1 MSLGQDGLG
10 TLLEDQLSPAA
21 GAFPS
26 RRRQAYGALAGLA
39 ILAVL
44 AAVPLLRSGYVL
56 QFATDVLEFVALAY
70 SWNLISGFTGYVSFG
85 QVTFFG
91 MGAYATALMV
101 LYSPVPWYLAIPI
114 AALIAG
120 VAAGLLGAVMLR
132 LRGIMFA
139 LGMLG
144 LARILAV
151 VAANWPLAGGAV
163 GLTLPAKLTPIAV
176 YAGMWAAALFAFGLN
191 AFYTRSGLGLS
202 AMGVRDDEG
211 AAAALGVDTGRV
223 KILTFVLSALA
234 PAAVGGLV
242 AWNRSFIDP
251 PSAFDPTLDLQL
263 VVFTLFGGIGTLWG
277 PLLGTLVLMLV
288 GEQLWAY
295 VPELQLALYGGLV
308 ILVVLAFPGGMVG
321 LANRFRW
328 LERRSILAPR
338 AFPAAIV
345 PPPAP
350 PARPSGG
357 AILEVRDLS
366 VRFRG
371 IVALDGLSF
380 GVQRGESVS
389 ILGANGAG
397 KTTLFNAVT
406 GFAVPSGGS
415 ILYQGRPLAGLAT
428 YQRARQGIARTFQIP
443 RLMESLTV
451 WENVLLAGKQGRP
464 SRQAVERTAWALHI
478 TGLAPMWLEPIAR
491 LTPGQQRRL
500 ELARALALGPTL
512 VLLDE
517 VMAGMTRDEQEEI
530 RAVLRRLPEFGVAAV
545 AGIEHVISAIADI
558 SDRMIVLDQGK
569 KIAEGVPAAVL
580 RDPAVIQSYLGEAR

>member
-1 MSLGQDGLG
+1 
-10 TLLEDQLSPAA
+10 
-21 GAFPS
+21 
-26 RRRQAYGALAGLA
+26 
-39 ILAVL
+39 
-44 AAVPLLRSGYVL
+44 
-56 QFATDVLEFVALAY
+56 
-70 SWNLISGFTGYVSFG
+70 
-85 QVTFFG
+85 
-91 MGAYATALMV
+91 MV
-101 LYSPVPWYLAIPI
+101 LHTPIPWYLAIPI
-114 AALIAG
+114 AVLLAGMAAL
-120 VAAGLLGAVMLR
+120 LLGAVMLR

-151 VAANWPLAGGAV
+151 VAANWSFAGGAV
-163 GLTLPAKLTPIAV
+163 GLTLPAQLTPNAV
-176 YAGMWAAALFAFGLN
+176 YAGAWAAALIAFGLN
-191 AFYTRSGLGLS
+191 AFYMRSGLGLS

-211 AAAALGVDTGRV
+211 AAQALGVATGRV

-251 PSAFDPTLDLQL
+251 TSAFDPNMDLQL

-308 ILVVLAFPGGMVG
+308 IVVVLAFPGGMVG
-321 LANRFRW
+321 LANRFGW
-328 LERRSILAPR
+328 LLRRPIFAPR
-338 AFPAAIV
+338 SFPAAIV

-350 PARPSGG
+350 PSRPPDDT
-357 AILEVRDLS
+357 ILEVRDLS
-366 VRFRG
+366 VHFRG
-371 IVALDGLSF
+371 IVALDTLSF
-380 GVQRGESVS
+380 DVRRGESVS

-406 GFAVPSGGS
+406 GFVVPSEGS
-415 ILYQGRPLAGLAT
+415 ILYQDRPVGGLAPF
-428 YQRARQGIARTFQIP
+428 QRARQGIARTFQIP
-443 RLMESLTV
+443 RLMESMTV
-451 WENVLLAGKQGRP
+451 WENVLLAAQHGRL
-464 SRQAVERTAWALHI
+464 SRRALEQTAWALHI
-478 TGLAPMWLEPIAR
+478 TGLAPMWLESIAR

-500 ELARALALGPTL
+500 ELARALALAPTL

-530 RAVLRRLPEFGVAAV
+530 RGVLRRLPEFGVAAV

-558 SDRMIVLDQGK
+558 SDRMIVLDHGK
-569 KIAEGVPAAVL
+569 KIAEGAPAAVL
-580 RDPAVIQSYLGEAR
+580 RDPVVIQSYLGEVR

>member
-1 MSLGQDGLG
+1 MSFERDTLGR
-10 TLLEDQLSPAA
+10 QLRNRLTPAA
-21 GAFPS
+21 AAFPS
-26 RRRQAYGALAGLA
+26 RGRQAYRAVAGLTM
-39 ILAVL
+39 LAVL
-44 AAVPLLRSGYVL
+44 AVAPLLSSGYVL
-56 QFATDVLEFVALAY
+56 QLATDILTFVALAY

-91 MGAYATALMV
+91 MGAYATAVMV
-101 LYSPVPWYLAIPI
+101 LHTPIPWYLAIPI
-114 AALIAG
+114 AVLLAAMAAL
-120 VAAGLLGAVMLR
+120 LLGAVMLR

-151 VAANWPLAGGAV
+151 VAANWSFAGGAV
-163 GLTLPAKLTPIAV
+163 GLTLPAQLTPNAV
-176 YAGMWAAALFAFGLN
+176 YAGAWAAALIAFGLN
-191 AFYTRSGLGLS
+191 AFYMRSGLGLS

-211 AAAALGVDTGRV
+211 AAQALGVATGRV

-251 PSAFDPTLDLQL
+251 TSAFDPNMDLQL

-308 ILVVLAFPGGMVG
+308 IVVVLAFPGGMVG
-321 LANRFRW
+321 LANRFGW
-328 LERRSILAPR
+328 LLRRPIFAPR
-338 AFPAAIV
+338 SFPAAIV

-350 PARPSGG
+350 PSRPPDDT
-357 AILEVRDLS
+357 ILEVRDLS
-366 VRFRG
+366 VHFRG
-371 IVALDGLSF
+371 IVALDTLSF
-380 GVQRGESVS
+380 DVRRGESVS

-406 GFAVPSGGS
+406 GFVVPSEGS
-415 ILYQGRPLAGLAT
+415 ILYQDRPVAGLAPF
-428 YQRARQGIARTFQIP
+428 QRARQGIARTFQIP
-443 RLMESLTV
+443 RLMESMTV
-451 WENVLLAGKQGRP
+451 WENVLLAAQHGRL
-464 SRQAVERTAWALHI
+464 SRRALEQTAWALHI
-478 TGLAPMWLEPIAR
+478 TGLAPMWLESIAR

-500 ELARALALGPTL
+500 ELARSLALGPTL

-530 RAVLRRLPEFGVAAV
+530 RGVLRRLPEFGVAAV

-558 SDRMIVLDQGK
+558 SDRMIVLDHGK
-569 KIAEGVPAAVL
+569 KIAEGAPAAVL
-580 RDPAVIQSYLGEAR
+580 RDPVVIQSYLGEVR

>member
-1 MSLGQDGLG
+1 MSFERDSLGR
-10 TLLEDQLSPAA
+10 QLQNRLTPAA
-21 GAFPS
+21 AAFPN
-26 RRRQAYGALAGLA
+26 RRRQAYRALAGLA
-39 ILAVL
+39 ILALL
-44 AAVPLLRSGYVL
+44 AAAPLLRSGYVL
-56 QFATDVLEFVALAY
+56 QLATDILTFVALAY

-101 LYSPVPWYLAIPI
+101 LHTPIPWYLAIPI
-114 AALIAG
+114 AVLLAG
-120 VAAGLLGAVMLR
+120 VAALLLGAVMLR

-151 VAANWPLAGGAV
+151 IFANWSFAGGAV
-163 GLTLPAKLTPIAV
+163 GLTLPAQLTPIAV
-176 YAGMWAAALFAFGLN
+176 YVGTWAAALFAFGLN
-191 AFYTRSGLGLS
+191 AFYMRSGLGLR

-211 AAAALGVDTGRV
+211 AAAALGVATGRV

-251 PSAFDPTLDLQL
+251 ASAFDPSMDLQV

-308 ILVVLAFPGGMVG
+308 IVVVLAFPGGMVG
-321 LANRFRW
+321 LANRLGW
-328 LERRSILAPR
+328 LLRRPIFAPR
-338 AFPAAIV
+338 SFPAAIV

-350 PARPSGG
+350 PSRPSDNT
-357 AILEVRDLS
+357 ILEVQNLS

-380 GVQRGESVS
+380 SVQRGESVS
-389 ILGANGAG
+389 IIGANGAG

-406 GFAVPSGGS
+406 GFVVPNEGS
-415 ILYQGRPLAGLAT
+415 ILYQDRPVAGLAPF
-428 YQRARQGIARTFQIP
+428 QRARQGIGRTFQIP
-443 RLMESLTV
+443 RLMESMTV
-451 WENVLLAGKQGRP
+451 WENVLLAAQHGRL
-464 SRQAVERTAWALHI
+464 SRQALEQTAWALHT
-478 TGLAPMWLEPIAR
+478 TGLAPMWLESIAR

-530 RAVLRRLPEFGVAAV
+530 RGVLRRLPEFGVAAV

-558 SDRMIVLDQGK
+558 SDRMIVLDHGK
-569 KIAEGVPAAVL
+569 KIAEGAPAAVL
-580 RDPAVIQSYLGEAR
+580 RDPIVIQSYLGEAR